1 MKKLVVLLSAIL
13 LTACG
18 TTQYNAEYNRQ
29 EKLAT
34 QAIDKAPD
42 WMSQLPK
49 SESTVF
55 ENGTAIHPDFAMA
68 DLMAKTMAYAK
79 ICTAAGGTV
88 RQQTKMYG
96 NDLGTSVEMAVR
108 SLCPD
113 VDITGVKTMEMK
125 HVAEGNRIRTYVLVA
140 LPTGHN
146 NVLKMSKDSR
156 DRAPKA
162 FKELDEITTGK
173 PSPVTQ
179 PQSKSNNKVE
189 TVPTTSGEVKL
200 LDVDNEA
207 YKQQRAEALEKPGA
221 VIVQTTVQ

>member
-1 MKKLVVLLSAIL
+1 MKKLVVLMSAIL

-18 TTQYNAEYNRQ
+18 TTTYNAEYSRQ

-42 WMSQLPK
+42 WMAQLPK

-55 ENGTAIHPDFAMA
+55 ENGTAVHPDYAMS

-79 ICTAAGGTV
+79 ICTAAGGSV

-113 VDITGVKTMEMK
+113 VDITGVKTVEMK

-146 NVLKMSKDSR
+146 NVLKMAKDSR

-162 FKELDEITTGK
+162 FQELDEITTGK
-173 PSPVTQ
+173 PSPVAK
-179 PQSKSNNKVE
+179 PQTKSE
-189 TVPTTSGEVKL
+189 TVPTTSGELKL

-207 YKQQRAEALEKPGA
+207 YRKQRAEALQKPGA
-221 VIVQTTVQ
+221 VVGQLTVN